1 MFESSQFRYQHAH
14 LPIHLPIFSA
24 MHLATSPC
32 DNCWQTAAGWLR
44 LPVLRCA
51 LLRMRAMVALCLQL
65 LFKRIELDNLASVVA
80 PAVLAVNTLQL
91 SQVRGPLLPNLS
103 RASMSC

>member
-1 MFESSQFRYQHAH
+1 M
-14 LPIHLPIFSA
+14 FSA
-24 MHLATSPC
+24 MHLAASPC
-32 DNCWQTAAGWLR
+32 DSCWQAAAGWLR
-44 LPVLRCA
+44 HFPGAEVWLP
-51 LLRMRAMVALCLQL
+51 RMRALVALCPQL

-91 SQVRGPLLPNLS
+91 SQVRGDILLPNLS